1 MVKKVLFI
9 DMHRQDR
16 APSQRFRYEQY
27 LGFLTNEG
35 IEWEH
40 SYLLNENDD
49 HYFYQPGNYL
59 KKLQILIKSIRKRL
73 ADIRK
78 AQDDVDVV
86 YIQREAFLLGST
98 YFERQFANS
107 KAKLIFD
114 FDDSIWLN
122 QVSKS
127 SAPNKNFS
135 WLKNPLKTS
144 TIIELAD
151 QVVAGNR
158 YLADYAL
165 QYNNRVSIIPTTI
178 DTDLYLDKS
187 EKDYKKDRICIGWS
201 GSKTTLDHFEEALP
215 VLKEIKKHFGDKVN
229 FKVIGSGDY
238 IHQELGI
245 HGKEWNLKD
254 EIKELK
260 EIDIGIMPLPD
271 DEWSKG
277 KCGLKGLQYMALGIP
292 TVMSPVG
299 ANTEIIDDAVNGFL
313 PKSQKDWISMICK
326 LVEDESLRQRIGK
339 NARQTVV
346 NRYSTESQKEQF
358 LRVLME

>member
-1 MVKKVLFI
+1 MVKKVLFV
-9 DMHRQDR
+9 DMHRQNR
-16 APSQRFRYEQY
+16 SPSQRFRYEQY
-27 LGFLTNEG
+27 LRFLTNKG

-40 SYLLNENDD
+40 SNLLNENDD
-49 HYFYQPGNYL
+49 HHFYQPGNYL

-73 ADIRK
+73 ADIDK
-78 AQDDVDVV
+78 AQGDVDVV

-107 KAKLIFD
+107 KAKVIFD

-135 WLKNPLKTS
+135 WLKNPSKTA
-144 TIIELAD
+144 TIIKLANH
-151 QVVAGNR
+151 VIAGNQ

-178 DTDLYLDKS
+178 DTELYLEKS
-187 EKDYKKDRICIGWS
+187 EKEYKKDRICIGWS

-215 VLKEIKKHFGDKVN
+215 VLKELKKHFGDKIS
-229 FKVIGSGDY
+229 FKVIGSGNY
-238 IHQELGI
+238 VQRELGI
-245 HGKEWNLKD
+245 QGKEWNAED
-254 EIKELK
+254 EINELR

-299 ANTEIIDDAVNGFL
+299 VNKDIIDDGVNGFS
-313 PKSQKDWISMICK
+313 PKSQKDWVATICN
-326 LVEDESLRQRIGK
+326 LVEDEALRQRIGK
-339 NARQTVV
+339 KARQTVV
-346 NRYSTESQKEQF
+346 DYYSMESQKEQF
-358 LRVLME
+358 LKILTE